1 MTMKDVLI
9 VPGGREM
16 SFQLRNKIWLE
27 NAAGQPIVGEGRLR
41 IFCAIRR
48 TGSILK
54 AARTLGL
61 PYRNVWAKI
70 KDAEE
75 QCGFKIVETS
85 NRGSR
90 LTAQGEQLVRKYDE
104 LQRTCKRSA
113 RAKFRKLFPGE
124 EPGSANP
131 GAADFLCEPRVND

>member
-1 MTMKDVLI
+1 
-9 VPGGREM
+9 M

-27 NAAGQPIVGEGRLR
+27 NETGQPIVGEGRLR

-90 LTAQGEQLVRKYDE
+90 LTAQGEQLIRKYEE

-113 RAKFRKLFPGE
+113 RAKFRKLFPSKDL
-124 EPGSANP
+124 GSVNP
-131 GAADFLCEPRVND
+131 DAGDFPCELGTGD